1 MRGRGFLVSA
11 LMLAGT
17 ILSACGDV
25 PRPFSHVSGGAS
37 APLAMLPGAFGVAVP
52 PVKGLP
58 APQDRQAAEDMVHA
72 LRIAGI
78 PAFFA
83 PHGIGY
89 TFRGEAEEYDV
100 GALRW
105 SLSGPD
111 GADIERI
118 TQNPDQDRASVVAA
132 VVPLLEREVGSHSPH
147 GNGPSG
153 GSGDVVLRVVIRG
166 LPDTQGRL
174 LQRAMEVALRQ
185 DGIPVQQPG
194 DVASPGSDVLTV
206 TGTLSHHPV
215 SDKGKG
221 KSLVRMAWYVE
232 DSSGQSPGTVTQEN
246 VVPDAALKARFP
258 ALAVLIAQGGSAGVL
273 DVLDSRKA
281 SVEAVRRS
289 DHKTGSH
296 GP

>member
-1 MRGRGFLVSA
+1 MRGRAFLVSA
-11 LMLAGT
+11 LMLAGM

-25 PRPFSHVSGGAS
+25 PRPFSHVSGGAP
-37 APLAMLPGAFGVAVP
+37 APLAMLPEAFGVAVP
-52 PVKGLP
+52 PVEGLP
-58 APQDRQAAEDMVHA
+58 DLQGRQVAEDMVQA
-72 LRIAGI
+72 LRVAGI

-89 TFRGEAEEYDV
+89 TFRGQAEERGV
-100 GALRW
+100 GAISW

-111 GADIERI
+111 GADIKQV
-118 TQNPDQDRASVVAA
+118 TQNPDQDCTRVVAA
-132 VVPLLEREVGSHSPH
+132 VVPLLEREAGNPSAY

-153 GSGDVVLRVVIRG
+153 GLGSVVLRVVIRG

-185 DGIPVQQPG
+185 DGIPVQQPS
-194 DVASPGSDVLTV
+194 DVASPDSDLLTV
-206 TGTLSHHPV
+206 TGTLSHRPV
-215 SDKGKG
+215 SDKGNG
-221 KSLVRMAWYVE
+221 KSLVRLVWHVE

-246 VVPDAALKARFP
+246 VVPDAALKTRFP

-273 DVLDSRKA
+273 DVLGSRKA
-281 SVEAVRRS
+281 SVGVVRRS
-289 DHKTGSH
+289 DQKTGSH